1 MSANSGRTLTTSGQ
15 DLAKNGNSSNTKAP
29 WKDAGTVLQPTTPTR
44 KPQPPKPQNAI
55 TIAVSSRVLFNME
68 KEQQIFEQ
76 QGMEEYIKYQVAHE
90 TESFSP
96 GPAFSF
102 VKALEAV
109 NAQLRELYPESEEL
123 FDVVLITNNHANVGL
138 RLINTINHYQLVIE
152 RFCMTGG
159 NSPIGYLKAYHTNLY
174 LSADPDKVHEALEAG
189 IAAAT
194 MFTPDKMTEVSETQL
209 RVAFDG
215 DAVLFSDE
223 SEQIYKAHG
232 LDKFFEHEK
241 AHENKPLDH
250 GPLKGFL
257 EVLGKL
263 QKKFYAKGHRMDCPI
278 RTYLVTA
285 RSAASSGARALK
297 TLRSWGLEIDEALFL
312 AGAPK
317 GPMLEK
323 IRPHIFFDDQM
334 FHVEGAAEMGTV
346 ACHVPYGVAQRIVR
360 KGGKEKETSPVV
372 K

>member
-15 DLAKNGNSSNTKAP
+15 DLAKNGNSSNNKAP

-360 KGGKEKETSPVV
+360 KGGKDKETSPVV

>member
-1 MSANSGRTLTTSGQ
+1 MNLNNGETPTVRGQSRNGAGGSLEDKKTLMKPS
-15 DLAKNGNSSNTKAP
+15 
-29 WKDAGTVLQPTTPTR
+29 TPTR
-44 KPQPPKPQNAI
+44 KPQPPKPENAI

-68 KEQQIFEQ
+68 REQQIYEQ
-76 QGMEEYIKYQVAHE
+76 QGMEEYLKYQLEHE
-90 TESFSP
+90 SEPFSP

-109 NAQLRELYPESEEL
+109 NSRLRELYPHSEEL
-123 FDVVLITNNHANVGL
+123 FDVVLVTNNHAYVGL
-138 RLINTINHYQLVIE
+138 RLINTINHHHLLIE

-174 LSADPDKVHEALEAG
+174 LSADSSKVREALAEG

-194 MFTPDKMTEVSETQL
+194 MFTPEKMKEVSETQL

-223 SEQIYKAHG
+223 SERIFKAHG

-263 QKKFYAKGHRMDCPI
+263 QRKFFEKGLRMDCPI

-285 RSAASSGARALK
+285 RSAASSGTRALK

-334 FHVEGAAEMGTV
+334 FHVEGAAELGTV
-346 ACHVPYGVAQRIVR
+346 ACHVPYGIAQRQA
-360 KGGKEKETSPVV
+360 KK
-372 K
+372 

>member
-1 MSANSGRTLTTSGQ
+1 MSLGEHSRQ
-15 DLAKNGNSSNTKAP
+15 DAALNGSSQSS
-29 WKDAGTVLQPTTPTR
+29 LQDN
-44 KPQPPKPQNAI
+44 QPPKTNSSPMKKTSLPEKCASPTSQPENCI
-55 TIAVSSRVLFNME
+55 TIGVSSRVLFSMD
-68 KEQQIFEQ
+68 KEQQIYQ
-76 QGMEEYIKYQVAHE
+76 NNGLEEYLKYQTEHE
-90 TESFSP
+90 TEPFGP

-102 VKALEAV
+102 VKALEEV
-109 NAQLRELYPESEEL
+109 NCRLRELYPNSQEL
-123 FDVVLITNNHANVGL
+123 FNIVLVTNNHAYVGL
-138 RLINTINHYQLVIE
+138 RLINSINHYKLSIE
-152 RFCMTGG
+152 KFCMTGG
-159 NSPIGYLKAYHTNLY
+159 NSPIGYLKAYNTNLY
-174 LSADPDKVHEALEAG
+174 LSADPTKVVEALEEG

-194 MFTPDKMTEVSETQL
+194 MFTPEKVIKVPENQL

-223 SEQIYKAHG
+223 SERIFKTQG

-241 AHENKPLDH
+241 THENKLLDH

-263 QKKFYAKGHRMDCPI
+263 QKKFYAKGQRLDCPI

-285 RSAASSGARALK
+285 RSAASSGTRALK
-297 TLRSWGLEIDEALFL
+297 TLRSWGLETDEALFL

-334 FHVEGAAEMGTV
+334 FHVEGARELGTF
-346 ACHVPYGVAQRIVR
+346 AAHVPYGIAQTLPQ
-360 KGGKEKETSPVV
+360 KKTEKEKDT

>member
-1 MSANSGRTLTTSGQ
+1 MSLNNSQTLTVSGQ
-15 DLAKNGNSSNTKAP
+15 DLTRNGSSTNSSSSGRAP
-29 WKDAGTVLQPTTPTR
+29 WDNARVVLKPSTPTR
-44 KPQPPKPQNAI
+44 KPKPPKPENAI

-68 KEQQIFEQ
+68 KEQQIYEH
-76 QGMEEYIKYQVAHE
+76 QGMEDYIKHQVEHE
-90 TESFSP
+90 TEPFSA

-102 VKALEAV
+102 IKALEAV
-109 NAQLRELYPESEEL
+109 NTRLRELYPDSEEL
-123 FDVVLITNNHANVGL
+123 FDVVLMTNNHANVGL
-138 RLINTINHYQLVIE
+138 RLINTINHHRLFIE

-174 LSADPDKVHEALEAG
+174 LSADPVKVREALGEG

-194 MFTPDKMTEVSETQL
+194 MFTQEKMKEVSETQL

-223 SEQIYKAHG
+223 SERIYKAHG

-257 EVLGKL
+257 EALGKL
-263 QKKFYAKGHRMDCPI
+263 QKKFYDKGQRMDCPI

-285 RSAASSGARALK
+285 RSAASSGTRALK

-346 ACHVPYGVAQRIVR
+346 ACHVPYGIAQRA
-360 KGGKEKETSPVV
+360 VV
-372 K
+372 ANENPS